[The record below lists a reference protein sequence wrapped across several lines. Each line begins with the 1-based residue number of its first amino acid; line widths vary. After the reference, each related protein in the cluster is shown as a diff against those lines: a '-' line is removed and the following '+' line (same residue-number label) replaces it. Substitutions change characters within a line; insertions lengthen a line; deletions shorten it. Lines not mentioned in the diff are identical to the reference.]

1 MEKVKKILKERASG
15 LFLLLFAGLIVA
27 GLSSDFSYADSKKGQ
42 NQPEKEQISSKEQVR
57 GDENENLASNVQ
69 ENVQEI
75 EESGDISEES
85 ADEAGDTSE
94 ETVDETSAP
103 DPEKSR
109 CDDLKR
115 LLKKYCGKNY
125 NVKKCRS
132 YLIETRDLS
141 KKDDQC
147 KSLYKK
153 YHFVPKKEE
162 KKDTN
167 SDSSTSS
174 GVVDVKEEATLA
186 INYGGSRADD
196 KYTVTIEPGMTVMDM
211 MRKAKESSSLSYDE
225 SAAWPGYIQG
235 INNVREDIS
244 MSIFWMLYSNG
255 EMASEG
261 ASTLKIKS
269 GDKIEWRYM
278 EVVW

>member
-1 MEKVKKILKERASG
+1 MEKIKKILKERASG
-15 LFLLLFAGLIVA
+15 LFLLLFAGLIVV

-42 NQPEKEQISSKEQVR
+42 SQPEKEQISSEEQVK
-57 GDENENLASNVQ
+57 GDENENLAGNVQ

-75 EESGDISEES
+75 EESNDTSEES
-85 ADEAGDTSE
+85 ADEADDTSE

-125 NVKKCRS
+125 NVKKCRD
-132 YLIETRDLS
+132 YLIETKDLS

-162 KKDTN
+162 KKDDN
-167 SDSSTSS
+167 SDSNANS
-174 GVVDVKEEATLA
+174 GEVKEEATLT
-186 INYGGSRADD
+186 INYGGSKADD
-196 KYTVTIEPGMTVMDM
+196 KYTVVIGPGMTVMDM
-211 MRKAKESSSLSYDE
+211 MKKAKENSSLSYDE
-225 SAAWPGYIQG
+225 SAAWPGYVQE

-244 MSIFWMLYSNG
+244 KNIFWMLYSNG
-255 EMASEG
+255 IMASEG
-261 ASTLKIKS
+261 ASTLKVKS